1 MLSVGLPDSQTR
13 AGHLRPWAMIWTCTG
28 DPAGTVDGSR
38 IANDSA
44 WTGMI
49 GVGPGGKGLSG
60 VPTLVEVV
68 TESGVVVVSVSVSES
83 VPGVPK
89 ITGIV
94 AMPLLNWKLMGKSA
108 PREVASG
115 SELLS
120 VAESVQ
126 PATGWFWALAAIAKT
141 GTGTPT
147 GELGGSIR
155 RTCVGEADSKVR
167 FSSGSIANRRLVGE
181 RLERLFRREK
191 PSASWLRLLISV
203 FGKGKRLLME
213 KAILTYRLFLVQEW
227 TGSIYPNMDFI
238 IDESRFAKGY

>member
-1 MLSVGLPDSQTR
+1 
-13 AGHLRPWAMIWTCTG
+13 
-28 DPAGTVDGSR
+28 
-38 IANDSA
+38 
-44 WTGMI
+44 MI

-108 PREVASG
+108 PGEVASG

-147 GELGGSIR
+147 GALGGSIR

-191 PSASWLRLLISV
+191 PSRLMAPTPNIGVRERKKITYGESNTNLPTI
-203 FGKGKRLLME
+203 FGPRVDW
-213 KAILTYRLFLVQEW
+213 R
-227 TGSIYPNMDFI
+227 IYPNMDFI
-238 IDESRFAKGY
+238 IDESRSCKRALKLSSILRAAKNDLLPCATSRP